1 MWFDSPYYPMLYAHR
16 SEDEARQAVQNVVGL
31 LHLKPGARI
40 LDVGCGRGRHLWPLA
55 ELGYHVSGI
64 DLAAHRVAEART
76 VSAQKGLN
84 VELLVGSMLDP
95 LPQPP
100 YDAVV
105 NWFTSFGFFDDLAT
119 HQRAI
124 AHMAQALTPGGVL
137 VMDFLN
143 APEVRANL
151 VPEDHFQIGA
161 VEFRVRRWIEEPF
174 VHKSIAIHDG
184 AVRSAFSERVML
196 LDRSDFEALFAAA
209 GLQSVQFLGDYDGS
223 PWTPQ
228 SPRCIALGR
237 TFAA

>member
-31 LHLKPGARI
+31 LKLTPGARI

-55 ELGYHVSGI
+55 ELGYRVAGI
-64 DLAAHRVAEART
+64 DLAAHRIAEAQAG
-76 VSAQKGLN
+76 SAQKGIDA
-84 VELLVGSMLDP
+84 ELFVGSMLDP

-119 HQRAI
+119 HQLAI
-124 AHMAQALTPGGVL
+124 AHMAQALTPGGTL
-137 VMDFLN
+137 VMDFMN
-143 APEVRANL
+143 ASEVRTNL
-151 VPEDHFQIGA
+151 VPEDQVQVGN
-161 VEFRVRRWIEEPF
+161 VEFHVRRWIEGSF
-174 VHKSIAIHDG
+174 VHKSISIRDG
-184 AVRSAFSERVML
+184 MKTAKFSERVML

-209 GLQSVQFLGDYDGS
+209 GLQSVEFLGDYDGS
-223 PWTPQ
+223 PWTPR
-228 SPRCIALGR
+228 SPRCIAIGR

>member
-31 LHLKPGARI
+31 LHLAPGARI

-55 ELGYHVSGI
+55 ELGFRVAGI
-64 DLAAHRVAEART
+64 DLAAHRVAEARAG
-76 VSAQKGLN
+76 SAQKGIDA
-84 VELLVGSMLDP
+84 ELFVGSMLDP

-105 NWFTSFGFFDDLAT
+105 NWFTSFGFFDNLAT
-119 HQRAI
+119 HQLAI
-124 AHMAQALTPGGVL
+124 ANMAQALTPGGVL
-137 VMDFLN
+137 VMDFMN
-143 APEVRANL
+143 AAEVRANL
-151 VPEDHFQIGA
+151 VPEDQ
-161 VEFRVRRWIEEPF
+161 VRVGNVDFHIKRWIDEPF
-174 VHKSIAIHDG
+174 VHKSISIRDG
-184 AVRSAFSERVML
+184 AATTEFSERVML

-209 GLQSVQFLGDYDGS
+209 GLQSVEFLGDYDGS

-228 SPRCIALGR
+228 SPRCIAIGR